1 MPEYVSHDTTWYR
14 SRTSFRMYSLN
25 RWGHWSII
33 SLSLSVVSV
42 LSHRYLLKHWPMK
55 ELGIA
60 LKRRKNFWCDKRKK
74 SVVIPWLIND
84 LSFKEISKAVRKKEP
99 NLYSN
104 INKWKGLNWGTD
116 DLKKLRVKVSR
127 HYIPTWRS
135 YLKSLTRIVMVR
147 SDQVKGED

>member
-1 MPEYVSHDTTWYR
+1 
-14 SRTSFRMYSLN
+14 
-25 RWGHWSII
+25 
-33 SLSLSVVSV
+33 
-42 LSHRYLLKHWPMK
+42 MK